1 MMILVDLIPIPFT
14 KMNTNFF
21 KLFLLCAVLVLAS
34 STHNR
39 CEAATTVDYT
49 TTNWQ
54 DFGSTQTASL
64 TGNFLDGWTAILNT
78 PDYSTGSVFG
88 INHQTLDG
96 TGTDAGLW
104 YNEAGSGVIDEE
116 VRLSLSGFTLGTHYR
131 LKFSASMF
139 QDAIGGW
146 DASSGSVDVA
156 ITDANVTTYSAPL
169 SDPIATDG
177 LNTWVPQWLNFTP
190 TTSTTITFTF
200 SATQIG
206 APSGGGRFGIDGFTA
221 EPVPEPSSALFLG
234 LGVLG
239 FFAHRKRHQ
248 LIETFTKK
256 NKRP

>member
-1 MMILVDLIPIPFT
+1 MITTNTHIRPITACFT
-14 KMNTNFF
+14 
-21 KLFLLCAVLVLAS
+21 LVLALLAQIQGK
-34 STHNR
+34 
-39 CEAATTVDYT
+39 AATTVDYT
-49 TTNWQ
+49 TSNWK
-54 DFGSTQTASL
+54 DFGSTQIASR
-64 TGNFLDGWTAILNT
+64 TGNFLDGWTTILNT
-78 PDYSTGSVFG
+78 PDYSTGSLFG
-88 INHQTLDG
+88 ANHQTLDG

-104 YNEAGSGVIDEE
+104 YNESGSGSVDEE
-116 VRLSLSGFTLGTHYR
+116 VRLSLSGFTLGTNYR

-139 QDAIGGW
+139 QDAVGGW
-146 DASSGSVDVA
+146 NAPSGSVDVA

-169 SDPIATDG
+169 SDAVATDG

-206 APSGGGRFGIDGFTA
+206 ATPGSGGRFGIDGFTA

-256 NKRP
+256 IKRP